1 MGGHPYN
8 VLTPFKWEIKV
19 TLITKNIHFESFGPV
34 KRLVKKLL
42 VNPFANFAPA
52 GLLKKLLEMG
62 DSDLAKAN
70 WKDPGGWKSMVI
82 SYDGNPEK
90 LADKILVN
98 AGTIPTAL
106 RNRRRLGAHAIASLI
121 DESDHHPAHILCVG
135 AGPGRIIMDAML
147 LAKNDS
153 FATLVDLTDEPFAH
167 GLARAKAEGLADR
180 VRFIQADVRDGIEA
194 VLDRKPDITK
204 MIGIC
209 EYLTDAQISEIA
221 YALAKVMPAGSSIV
235 FNSISKSH
243 GTDRFFRRVFGLNI
257 IHRSPKQ
264 LQDLLEPAGFTDF
277 VSHRE
282 PLGVYHII
290 IGRRV
295 E

>member
-1 MGGHPYN
+1 MATISN
-8 VLTPFKWEIKV
+8 
-19 TLITKNIHFESFGPV
+19 NIQFERFGLG

-42 VNPFANFAPA
+42 VNPFANYAPPGLIK
-52 GLLKKLLEMG
+52 GLLKMG
-62 DSDLAKAN
+62 DSDLAQAN
-70 WKDPGGWKSMVI
+70 WDDPGGWKSMVI
-82 SYDGNPEK
+82 SYDGNPTK
-90 LADKILVN
+90 IADKILVN

-106 RNRRRLGAHAIASLI
+106 RNRRKLGAHAIASLI
-121 DESDHHPAHILCVG
+121 DESDHQPAHVLCVG

-147 LAKNDS
+147 LASCDS

-167 GLARAKAEGLADR
+167 GRARAEAEGLADR
-180 VRFIQADVRDGIEA
+180 VRFIQADVRDGIGA
-194 VLDRKPDITK
+194 ALDRRPDITK

-221 YALAKVMPAGSSIV
+221 KALADVMATGSSIV
-235 FNSISKSH
+235 FNSISISH
-243 GTDRFFRRVFGLNI
+243 GTDRFFRRVFGLNM

-290 IGRRV
+290 IGRRA

>member
-1 MGGHPYN
+1 M
-8 VLTPFKWEIKV
+8 TTISDK
-19 TLITKNIHFESFGPV
+19 IHFEQFGLA

-42 VNPFANFAPA
+42 VNPFANYAPPGLIK
-52 GLLKKLLEMG
+52 GLLKMG
-62 DSDLAKAN
+62 DSDLAQAN
-70 WKDPGGWKSMVI
+70 WDDPGGWKSMVI
-82 SYDGNPEK
+82 SYDGNPTK
-90 LADKILVN
+90 IADKVLVN

-106 RNRRRLGAHAIASLI
+106 RNRRKLGAHAIASLI
-121 DESDHHPAHILCVG
+121 DESDHQPAHVLCVG

-147 LAKNDS
+147 MAKRDS

-167 GLARAKAEGLADR
+167 GRARAEAEGLADR
-180 VRFIQADVRDGIEA
+180 VRFIQADVRDGIDA
-194 VLDRKPDITK
+194 ALDRRPDITK

-209 EYLTDAQISEIA
+209 EYLTDTQISEIA
-221 YALAKVMPAGSSIV
+221 KSLADVMPAGSSIV
-235 FNSISKSH
+235 FNSISISH
-243 GTDRFFRRVFGLNI
+243 GTDRFLRRVFGLNMN
-257 IHRSPKQ
+257 HRSPKQ

-290 IGRRV
+290 IGRRA

>member
-1 MGGHPYN
+1 MTN
-8 VLTPFKWEIKV
+8 
-19 TLITKNIHFESFGPV
+19 ITDNIHFERFGPA

-42 VNPFANFAPA
+42 INPFVNYAPA
-52 GLLKKLLEMG
+52 GLLKCLLKMG
-62 DSDLAKAN
+62 DSDLAHAN

-82 SYDGNPEK
+82 CYDGKPK
-90 LADKILVN
+90 KIADTILVN

-106 RNRRRLGAHAIASLI
+106 RNRRKLGAHAIASLI
-121 DESDHHPAHILCVG
+121 DESDHKPAHVLCVG

-147 LAKNDS
+147 MAKADS

-167 GLARAKAEGLADR
+167 GRQRAEADGLGDK
-180 VRFIQADVRDGIEA
+180 VRFIQADIRDGIET
-194 VLDRKPDITK
+194 VLDRRPDIAK

-209 EYLTDAQISEIA
+209 EYLTDGQISEIA
-221 YALAKVMPAGSSIV
+221 KALADVMPTGSSIV
-235 FNSISKSH
+235 FSSISPSH
-243 GTDRFFRRVFGLNI
+243 GTDRFFRRVFGLNM

-290 IGRRV
+290 IGRRA